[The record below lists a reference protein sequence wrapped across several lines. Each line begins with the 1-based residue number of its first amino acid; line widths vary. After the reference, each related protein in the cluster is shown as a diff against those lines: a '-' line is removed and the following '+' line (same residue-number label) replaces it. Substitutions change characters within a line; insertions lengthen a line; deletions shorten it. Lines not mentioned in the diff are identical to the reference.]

1 MKKHAKIIGIVM
13 LIGCVLVIVLG
24 YVFKDDSSRIA
35 KNMKGHYYVGYVANK
50 PRYLYFGENNKVAI
64 GIKRKDAF
72 LMTKSYT
79 YKVSKKDKYYQLT
92 FNKKR
97 YRLQLD
103 SDNLPSRLFS
113 LDDSINYT
121 LKDVK

>member
-1 MKKHAKIIGIVM
+1 MKKHAKIISIIM
-13 LIGCVLVIVLG
+13 LIGCVLVLVLG
-24 YVFKDDSSRIA
+24 YVFKDDSSRIE
-35 KNMKGHYYVGYVANK
+35 KKMKGHYYIGYVASK

-79 YKVSKKDKYYQLT
+79 YKVNKKDKYYQLT
-92 FNKKR
+92 FNKKH

-113 LDDSINYT
+113 LDDRVNYT
-121 LKDVK
+121 LKDA